1 MANIQIHELNTHA
14 GALSNT
20 DYLATDNGVN
30 TTKISVTD
38 ISDLAVTELQ
48 PVIDDAVD
56 QLEAKITNASALVV
70 TLSSVSSLSVRYP
83 SSGTDDSI
91 TSDLVVLNSVLSNP
105 SAQTGDWTVTTYD
118 GYLTVA
124 GSISGTTN
132 ITLYLMKSR

>member
-1 MANIQIHELNTHA
+1 MANIQIHELNTHV

-30 TTKISVTD
+30 TTKIPVTD
-38 ISDLAVTELQ
+38 ISDLAVTALQ
-48 PVIDDAVD
+48 PALD
-56 QLEAKITNASALVV
+56 QIEAEITNVSALVI

-105 SAQTGDWTVTTYD
+105 SAQTDDWTVTTYD